1 MFIAQKLRS
10 QSTSAYLVYMYQV
23 EDLVRAYGLDAD
35 RIAAEYLPRFG
46 YDEKQLQQAREW
58 YESLARMM
66 REEGKEENGH
76 VRVVQ
81 NTLDLLEE
89 HHQELLA
96 DSDEHEYRA
105 AYYKALP
112 HIVALRTQGNNKDK
126 HEMENCVDALYGAT
140 LLRMQ
145 GKELSAGTQA
155 ALKPISELLNIGAEP
170 PSVSPEG
177 ERINS
182 NVK

>member
-1 MFIAQKLRS
+1 MFIAQKFRS
-10 QSTSAYLVYMYQV
+10 QSISAYLIYMYQV
-23 EDLVRAYGLDAD
+23 EDLIRAYGLDAD
-35 RIAAEYLPRFG
+35 RIAADYLPRFG
-46 YDEKQLQQAREW
+46 YDDEQMKQAKEW

-66 REEGKEENGH
+66 REEGKEDIGH

-96 DSDEHEYRA
+96 DSDEQEYRA

-112 HIVALRTQGNNKDK
+112 HIVALRSQGNNKEK
-126 HEMENCVDALYGAT
+126 PEMENCIDALYGAT

-145 GKELSAGTQA
+145 GKELSASTQA
-155 ALKPISELLNIGAEP
+155 ALKPISELLRLASQSTC
-170 PSVSPEG
+170 PS
-177 ERINS
+177 S
-182 NVK
+182 NKYTSL

>member
-1 MFIAQKLRS
+1 MFVAQKLRS
-10 QSTSAYLVYMYQV
+10 QSVSAYLIYMYQV
-23 EDLVRAYGLDAD
+23 EDLIRAYGLDAE

-46 YDEKQLQQAREW
+46 YDEEQMKQAKEW

-66 REEGKEENGH
+66 KEEGKEETGH

-81 NTLDLLEE
+81 NTLELLED

-96 DSDEHEYRA
+96 DTDEQEYRT

-126 HEMENCVDALYGAT
+126 KEMENCIDALYGAT

-145 GKELSAGTQA
+145 GKELSLGTQT
-155 ALKPISELLNIGAEP
+155 ALKPISELLRL
-170 PSVSPEG
+170 G
-177 ERINS
+177 EEAN
-182 NVK
+182 KL

>member
-10 QSTSAYLVYMYQV
+10 QSVSAYLIYMYQV
-23 EDLVRAYGLDAD
+23 EDLIRAYGLDAD

-46 YDEKQLQQAREW
+46 YDEEQMKQAKEW

-66 REEGKEENGH
+66 KEEGKEEKGH
-76 VRVVQ
+76 VQVVQ
-81 NTLDLLEE
+81 NTLELLED
-89 HHQELLA
+89 HHQELLEDHHKELLA
-96 DSDEHEYRA
+96 DTNEQDYRA

-126 HEMENCVDALYGAT
+126 KEMENCIDALYGAT
-140 LLRMQ
+140 LLKMQ

-155 ALKPISELLNIGAEP
+155 ALKPISELLRL
-170 PSVSPEG
+170 G
-177 ERINS
+177 EELE
-182 NVK
+182 KK

>member
-1 MFIAQKLRS
+1 MFVAQKLRS
-10 QSTSAYLVYMYQV
+10 QSVSAYLIYMYQV
-23 EDLVRAYGLDAD
+23 EDLIRAYGLDSE

-46 YDEKQLQQAREW
+46 YDEEQLKQAKEW

-66 REEGKEENGH
+66 KEEGKEETGH

-81 NTLDLLEE
+81 NTLELLED

-96 DSDEHEYRA
+96 DTDEQEYRT

-126 HEMENCVDALYGAT
+126 KEMENCIDALYGAT
-140 LLRMQ
+140 LLKMQ
-145 GKELSAGTQA
+145 GKELSLGTQT
-155 ALKPISELLNIGAEP
+155 ALKPISELLGLIDN
-170 PSVSPEG
+170 
-177 ERINS
+177 
-182 NVK
+182 KK

>member
-10 QSTSAYLVYMYQV
+10 QSVSAYLIYMYQV
-23 EDLVRAYGLDAD
+23 EDLIRAYGLDPD

-46 YDEKQLQQAREW
+46 YDEEQMKQAKEW

-66 REEGKEENGH
+66 KEEGKVETGH
-76 VRVVQ
+76 VQVVQ
-81 NTLDLLEE
+81 NTLELLED
-89 HHQELLA
+89 HHKELLA
-96 DSDEHEYRA
+96 DTDEQDYRA

-126 HEMENCVDALYGAT
+126 KEMENCIDALYGAT
-140 LLRMQ
+140 LLKMQ

-155 ALKPISELLNIGAEP
+155 ALKPISELLRL
-170 PSVSPEG
+170 G
-177 ERINS
+177 EELE
-182 NVK
+182 KK

>member
-10 QSTSAYLVYMYQV
+10 QSVSAYLIYMYQV
-23 EDLVRAYGLDAD
+23 EDLIRAYGLDAD

-46 YDEKQLQQAREW
+46 YDEEQIKQAKEW

-66 REEGKEENGH
+66 KEEGKVETGH
-76 VRVVQ
+76 VQVVQ
-81 NTLDLLEE
+81 NTLELLED

-96 DSDEHEYRA
+96 DTDEQDYRA

-126 HEMENCVDALYGAT
+126 KEMENCIDALYGAT
-140 LLRMQ
+140 LLKMQ

-155 ALKPISELLNIGAEP
+155 ALKPISELLRL
-170 PSVSPEG
+170 G
-177 ERINS
+177 EELE
-182 NVK
+182 KK

>member
-10 QSTSAYLVYMYQV
+10 QSVSAYLIYMYQV
-23 EDLVRAYGLDAD
+23 EDLIRAYGLDAE

-46 YDEKQLQQAREW
+46 YDEKQMTEAKEW

-66 REEGKEENGH
+66 KEEGKEETGH

-81 NTLDLLEE
+81 NTLELLED

-96 DSDEHEYRA
+96 DSDEQEYRA

-112 HIVALRTQGNNKDK
+112 HIVALRTQGNNKEK
-126 HEMENCVDALYGAT
+126 KEMENCIDALYGAT
-140 LLRMQ
+140 LLKMQ
-145 GKELSAGTQA
+145 GKELSLGTQT
-155 ALKPISELLNIGAEP
+155 ALKPISELLGLLDN
-170 PSVSPEG
+170 
-177 ERINS
+177 
-182 NVK
+182 KK

>member
-10 QSTSAYLVYMYQV
+10 QSVSAYLIYMYQV
-23 EDLVRAYGLDAD
+23 EDLVRAYGFDAD

-46 YDEKQLQQAREW
+46 YEEKQLAQAKEW

-66 REEGKEENGH
+66 HEEGKEEAGH

-81 NTLDLLEE
+81 NTLDLLED

-96 DSDEHEYRA
+96 DNDEHDYKA

-112 HIVALRTQGNNKDK
+112 HIVALRVQGNNRNK
-126 HEMENCVDALYGAT
+126 HEMENCIDALYGAT

-155 ALKPISELLNIGAEP
+155 ALKPISELLKLTD
-170 PSVSPEG
+170 SQSC
-177 ERINS
+177 S
-182 NVK
+182 Q

>member
-10 QSTSAYLVYMYQV
+10 QSVSAYLIYMYQV
-23 EDLVRAYGLDAD
+23 EDLIRAYGLDAE

-46 YDEKQLQQAREW
+46 YDEAQMKEAREW

-66 REEGKEENGH
+66 KEEGKEASGH
-76 VRVVQ
+76 VQVVQ
-81 NTLDLLEE
+81 NTLELLED

-96 DSDEHEYRA
+96 DSDEQEYRT

-112 HIVALRTQGNNKDK
+112 HIVALRAQGNNKEK
-126 HEMENCVDALYGAT
+126 HEMENCIDALYGAT

-145 GKELSAGTQA
+145 GKELSAGTLN
-155 ALKPISELLNIGAEP
+155 ALKPISDLLRL
-170 PSVSPEG
+170 G
-177 ERINS
+177 EES
-182 NVK
+182 YKS

>member
-10 QSTSAYLVYMYQV
+10 QSISAYLIYMYQV
-23 EDLVRAYGLDAD
+23 EDLVRAYGLDAN
-35 RIAAEYLPRFG
+35 RIATEYLPRFG
-46 YDEKQLQQAREW
+46 YDEVQLRQATEW

-66 REEGKEENGH
+66 REEGKEETGH

-81 NTLDLLEE
+81 NTLDLLEDR
-89 HHQELLA
+89 HRELLS
-96 DSDEHEYRA
+96 DNDEHDYRT

-112 HIVALRTQGNNKDK
+112 HIVALRTQGKNKDK
-126 HEMENCVDALYGAT
+126 QEMENCIDALYGAT

-155 ALKPISELLNIGAEP
+155 ALKPISELLRL
-170 PSVSPEG
+170 G
-177 ERINS
+177 EEKEH
-182 NVK
+182 V

>member
-1 MFIAQKLRS
+1 MFIAQKLRNPS
-10 QSTSAYLVYMYQV
+10 ISAYLIYMNQV
-23 EDLVRAYGLDAD
+23 EALERAYGLDSD

-46 YDEKQLQQAREW
+46 YDEKQLQQASEW

-66 REEGKEENGH
+66 REEGKEETGH

-81 NTLDLLEE
+81 NTLDLLED

-96 DSDEHEYRA
+96 DSEEHEYRA

-112 HIVALRTQGNNKDK
+112 QIVALRAQGNNKDK
-126 HEMENCVDALYGAT
+126 HEMENCIDALYGAT

-155 ALKPISELLNIGAEP
+155 ALKPISELLRL
-170 PSVSPEG
+170 G
-177 ERINS
+177 EEKEH
-182 NVK
+182 V

>member
-10 QSTSAYLVYMYQV
+10 QSVSAYLIYMYQV
-23 EDLVRAYGLDAD
+23 EDLIRAYGLDAE

-46 YDEKQLQQAREW
+46 YDEKQMTEAKEW

-66 REEGKEENGH
+66 KEEGKEETGH

-81 NTLDLLEE
+81 NTLELLED

-96 DSDEHEYRA
+96 DTDEQEYRA

-112 HIVALRTQGNNKDK
+112 HIVALRAQGNNKDK
-126 HEMENCVDALYGAT
+126 KEMENCIDALYGAT
-140 LLRMQ
+140 LLKMQ
-145 GKELSAGTQA
+145 GKELSLGTQT
-155 ALKPISELLNIGAEP
+155 ALKPISELLGLIDN
-170 PSVSPEG
+170 
-177 ERINS
+177 
-182 NVK
+182 KK

>member
-10 QSTSAYLVYMYQV
+10 QSVSAYLIYMYQV

-46 YDEKQLQQAREW
+46 YDEKQMAEAKVW
-58 YESLARMM
+58 YESLTRMM
-66 REEGKEENGH
+66 REEGKEQAGH

-81 NTLDLLEE
+81 NTLDLLEDR
-89 HHQELLA
+89 HQEFLA
-96 DSDEHEYRA
+96 DSDEREYRD

-112 HIVALRTQGNNKDK
+112 HIVALRAQGNNRDK
-126 HEMENCVDALYGAT
+126 HEMENCIDALYGAT
-140 LLRMQ
+140 LLKMQ

-155 ALKPISELLNIGAEP
+155 ALKPISELLRL
-170 PSVSPEG
+170 G
-177 ERINS
+177 EES
-182 NVK
+182 NKS

>member
-1 MFIAQKLRS
+1 MFIAKKLRS
-10 QSTSAYLVYMYQV
+10 QSVSAYLIYMYQV

-35 RIAAEYLPRFG
+35 RIAAEYLSRFG
-46 YDEKQLQQAREW
+46 YDEKQMKQAKEW

-66 REEGKEENGH
+66 REEGKEEVGH
-76 VRVVQ
+76 VQVVQ
-81 NTLDLLEE
+81 NTLELLED

-96 DSDEHEYRA
+96 DQDEHDYRA

-126 HEMENCVDALYGAT
+126 HEMENCIDALYGAT

-145 GKELSAGTQA
+145 GKELSASTQA
-155 ALKPISELLNIGAEP
+155 ALKPISDLLRLSE
-170 PSVSPEG
+170 EK
-177 ERINS
+177 EHF
-182 NVK
+182 

>member
-10 QSTSAYLVYMYQV
+10 QSVSAYLIYMYQV
-23 EDLVRAYGLDAD
+23 EDLIRAYGLDAD

-46 YDEKQLQQAREW
+46 YDEEQMKQAKEW

-66 REEGKEENGH
+66 KEEGKVETGH
-76 VRVVQ
+76 VQVVQ
-81 NTLDLLEE
+81 NTLELLED

-96 DSDEHEYRA
+96 DTDEQDYRA

-112 HIVALRTQGNNKDK
+112 HIVALRTQGNNKEK
-126 HEMENCVDALYGAT
+126 KEMENCIDALYGAT
-140 LLRMQ
+140 LLKMQ

-155 ALKPISELLNIGAEP
+155 ALRPISELLRL
-170 PSVSPEG
+170 G
-177 ERINS
+177 EELE
-182 NVK
+182 KK